1 MGPDVAVG
9 VGGMQAFYNDA
20 INSELESEEGN
31 PRFTVSEE
39 YHRWRQ
45 DLRAVRQN
53 RQQSGGG
60 GGAGAPARGRYEVRS
75 LICYPFVLDPA
86 IKVRTTTTSSHTR
99 EYSS

>member
-1 MGPDVAVG
+1 
-9 VGGMQAFYNDA
+9 MQSFYNDA

-53 RQQSGGG
+53 RQQQSGGG
-60 GGAGAPARGRYEVRS
+60 GAPARGRYEVRS

-86 IKVRTTTTSSHTR
+86 IKVRTTTTTTTTSSHTR
-99 EYSS
+99 ESSS